1 MPSEDMYEYQV
12 DMTEV
17 CRNRYMLY
25 AHNDEEALR
34 KAVSGK
40 TYFEGIQEL
49 INDPD
54 NVTIV
59 SKRLIRGKKDEQKE
73 RY

>member
-1 MPSEDMYEYQV
+1 MEDELYEYQV

-25 AHNDEEALR
+25 AHNDEEALS

-40 TYFEGIQEL
+40 TYFDGIQEL
-49 INDPD
+49 VGDPD

-59 SKRLIRGKKDEQKE
+59 SKKLIRRKKDE
-73 RY
+73 